1 MKELVFPFMHFN
13 DIALH
18 GITYYNSI
26 NAEVDLVAG
35 KKYWPRLQS
44 SWLRHPSENQNRL
57 KKVVHLVRATLAFS
71 KVSGLAS
78 ASGAT
83 SNREPPKFVRVK
95 AIRVEPVR
103 VEPPVRADCVEPPV
117 RAEPVRADYGALEC
131 YSGC

>member
-1 MKELVFPFMHFN
+1 MKELVFLFMHFN
-13 DIALH
+13 EIALR

-35 KKYWPRLQS
+35 KKYWPRLLS
-44 SWLRHPSENQNRL
+44 SWLRHPSENKNRL

-78 ASGAT
+78 ASGTA
-83 SNREPPKFVRVK
+83 SNREPPKPV
-95 AIRVEPVR
+95 RVEPVR
-103 VEPPVRADCVEPPV
+103 VEPVRDEPS
-117 RAEPVRADYGALEC
+117 YSGALEC